1 MNEATEY
8 LLSGGYCFSIRHS
21 GPFVVGEDFEAPG
34 PAARVLPNLQTDR
47 QTWDKLWAHIP
58 EENTAG
64 SDELSDHLWAKMNAD
79 TDRTIRQIELEL
91 EKAQRWERAQRSEA
105 PAVRREAEEDWGK

>member
-1 MNEATEY
+1 MDETTED

-34 PAARVLPNLQTDR
+34 PAARVLPNLQIDR

-64 SDELSDHLWAKMNAD
+64 FDE
-79 TDRTIRQIELEL
+79 R
-91 EKAQRWERAQRSEA
+91 
-105 PAVRREAEEDWGK
+105 